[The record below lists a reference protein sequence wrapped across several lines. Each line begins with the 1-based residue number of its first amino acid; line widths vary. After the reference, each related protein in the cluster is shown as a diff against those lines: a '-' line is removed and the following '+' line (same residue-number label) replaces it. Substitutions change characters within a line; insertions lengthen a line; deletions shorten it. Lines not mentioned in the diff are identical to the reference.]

1 MFEQLRRDK
10 VPIGQTECSRTTDF
24 EKIMEP
30 YPQAKPA
37 QDINSIMLD
46 FFFKYTQL
54 YTHTCIKPFAYTS
67 AINQSTDRKYERQ
80 ATK

>member
-46 FFFKYTQL
+46 FFFKIHAVIHAHL
-54 YTHTCIKPFAYTS
+54 Y
-67 AINQSTDRKYERQ
+67 Q
-80 ATK
+80 AFCLYISH